1 MWLQQAR
8 IVGCFNTLGSY
19 GRHLSVR
26 AFKSRGRARVLEG
39 EGGKKHGNVQQ
50 QKTMTT
56 CFEKRKEKKEYIICI
71 YSFSS
76 DLEVWIRRE
85 GGELPSHV
93 GH

>member
-26 AFKSRGRARVLEG
+26 AFKSRDRARVLEG

-56 CFEKRKEKKEYIICI
+56 CFEKKRKKGVHNMHL
-71 YSFSS
+71 F
-76 DLEVWIRRE
+76 LQLRPR
-85 GGELPSHV
+85 GLG
-93 GH
+93 